1 MHVRLNLATTPLV
14 SHRRFLA
21 GATVVGILGAC
32 LFLFL
37 GWRYYSLRKA
47 DAALRAR
54 TEKID
59 QEMSR
64 LRSKRQ
70 ELDRFFAQQEGAHL
84 QERAKFI
91 TSVIEA
97 RSFNWTEMF
106 MDLERILPE
115 GTHVLRIEPKL
126 EKGSVLV
133 RFVVGA
139 RGPEEKEKLLKAFE
153 ESSSFS
159 EVVLLSEQFPRQPGA
174 DPLTI
179 EFSAVYS
186 GT

>member
-1 MHVRLNLATTPLV
+1 MHVRLNLATIPLV

-21 GATVVGILGAC
+21 GATLVGILGAF

-37 GWRYYSLRKA
+37 GWRFYSLRKA

-54 TEKID
+54 TAKID

-64 LRSKRQ
+64 LRTQRQ
-70 ELDRFFAQQEGAHL
+70 ELDRFFAQQEGAHM

-106 MDLERILPE
+106 MDLERILPA
-115 GTHVLRIEPKL
+115 GVHVLRIEPRL
-126 EKGSVLV
+126 EKGNVSVK
-133 RFVVGA
+133 FVVGA
-139 RGPEEKEKLLKAFE
+139 TGPEAMDKLLKAFE
-153 ESSSFS
+153 GSSSFS
-159 EVVLLSEQFPRQPGA
+159 EVVLLSQQLPKQAGA

>member
-21 GATVVGILGAC
+21 GATLVGILGAF

-37 GWRYYSLRKA
+37 GWRFYSLRRA
-47 DAALRAR
+47 DAALLAR
-54 TEKID
+54 TGKID

-64 LRSKRQ
+64 LRAKRQ

-91 TSVIEA
+91 TAVIEA

-115 GTHVLRIEPKL
+115 GVHVLRIEPRL
-126 EKGSVLV
+126 EKGSVSV
-133 RFVVGA
+133 KFVVGA
-139 RGPEEKEKLLKAFE
+139 KGQEAKDKLLKAFE

-159 EVVLLSEQFPRQPGA
+159 EVVLLSEQFPKQPGV

>member
-1 MHVRLNLATTPLV
+1 MYVRLNVATNPLI

-21 GATVVGILGAC
+21 GATLVGILGAF
-32 LFLFL
+32 LFFFL
-37 GWRYYSLRKA
+37 GWRFYTLRKG

-59 QEMSR
+59 QEVAR
-64 LRSKRQ
+64 LRAQRQ
-70 ELDRFFAQQEGAHL
+70 DLDRFFAQQEGAHL

-106 MDLERILPE
+106 MHLEHILPE
-115 GTHVLRIEPKL
+115 GVHVLRIEPKL
-126 EKGSVLV
+126 EKGSVSV
-133 RFVVGA
+133 KFVVGA
-139 RGPEEKEKLLKAFE
+139 TGQEAKDKLLKAFE

-159 EVVLLSEQFPRQPGA
+159 QVVLISEQLPKQAGA

-186 GT
+186 GI

>member
-1 MHVRLNLATTPLV
+1 MRVKLNLATTPLV

-21 GATVVGILGAC
+21 GATLLGILG
-32 LFLFL
+32 LFLFIFL
-37 GWRYYSLRKA
+37 GWRFYSLRKA

-54 TEKID
+54 TGKID
-59 QEMSR
+59 QEVSR
-64 LRSKRQ
+64 LRAQRQ
-70 ELDRFFAQQEGAHL
+70 DLDRFFAQQEGAHL

-91 TSVIEA
+91 TSVLEA
-97 RSFNWTEMF
+97 RSLNWTEMF

-115 GTHVLRIEPKL
+115 GVHVVRIEPRL
-126 EKGSVLV
+126 DKGRVSVK
-133 RFVVGA
+133 FVVGA
-139 RGPEEKEKLLKAFE
+139 TGQEAKDKLLKAFE

-159 EVVLLSEQFPRQPGA
+159 EIALISEQLPNQAGA

>member
-1 MHVRLNLATTPLV
+1 MQVRLNVATNPLV

-21 GATVVGILGAC
+21 GATLVGILGAF

-37 GWRYYSLRKA
+37 GWRFYTMRKA

-54 TEKID
+54 TDKID
-59 QEMSR
+59 HEMAR
-64 LRSKRQ
+64 LRAQRQ

-84 QERAKFI
+84 QDRAKFI

-106 MDLERILPE
+106 MDLEHIMPE
-115 GTHVLRIEPKL
+115 GVHVLRIEPKL
-126 EKGSVLV
+126 EKGSVSV

-139 RGPEEKEKLLKAFE
+139 RGQEERVKLLKAFE

-159 EVVLLSEQFPRQPGA
+159 QIVLLSEQPPTQAGA